1 MNDPWK
7 DKKFTRLYVKAGEF
21 FNDYLLVVRDKNDS
35 IMVAYSDSSWA
46 IGALQKTTSILDDSW
61 SERTRRRLDE

>member
-1 MNDPWK
+1 MKDAWR

-21 FNDYLLVVRDKNDS
+21 FNDYLLVVRDSNDS

-46 IGALQKTTSILDDSW
+46 VGAIRKTTSMLDDAW
-61 SERTRRRLDE
+61 SERARRRLDE